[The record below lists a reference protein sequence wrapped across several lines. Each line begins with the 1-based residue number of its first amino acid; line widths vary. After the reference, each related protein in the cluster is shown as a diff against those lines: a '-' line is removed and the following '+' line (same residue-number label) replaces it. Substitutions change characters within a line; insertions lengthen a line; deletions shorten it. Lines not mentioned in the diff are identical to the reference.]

1 MRAAVPAVCGHVNLE
16 GVGNARE
23 EYEIGKDTPLHS
35 LGLFL

>member
-16 GVGNARE
+16 GVGNARKV
-23 EYEIGKDTPLHS
+23 YEIGKGAPLHS